1 MNWNCFSLLC
11 WIFLQLLTEYSF
23 VKSEIPAS
31 LLYGLK
37 DVHTIEDLMKV
48 VYIRPNQAKGF
59 TGSSSVDRRIPP
71 KVVPIISRQS
81 SEESE
86 EETDGAATTGANKPS
101 ALLRFHGMD
110 GPASLQ
116 MASIAEM
123 PRCEP
128 RSTLLATSEVIDE
141 GLTENEVEY
150 AIYWPPCI
158 TVNRCGGCC
167 STEILQCAPNN
178 TRTRE
183 MQVLRLTADQQSTQI
198 QLSGLISISV
208 REDESCSCECRIK
221 PQDCHPTRE
230 IHRNCQ
236 CECAAEYE
244 CPDGMVWDAIRC
256 NCVCNMPIHERTC
269 RRRKHYFNEDICG
282 CQCLERL
289 EAGCRSPYVFNPQT
303 CKCQSRSR
311 SRRQP
316 FSPSSSSSSSYP

>member
-1 MNWNCFSLLC
+1 
-11 WIFLQLLTEYSF
+11 
-23 VKSEIPAS
+23 
-31 LLYGLK
+31 
-37 DVHTIEDLMKV
+37 
-48 VYIRPNQAKGF
+48 
-59 TGSSSVDRRIPP
+59 
-71 KVVPIISRQS
+71 
-81 SEESE
+81 
-86 EETDGAATTGANKPS
+86 
-101 ALLRFHGMD
+101 
-110 GPASLQ
+110 
-116 MASIAEM
+116 M

-303 CKCQSRSR
+303 CKGQIIAHVLVEHNPLNSKMPVQIEIKKTAIFTVIIIIIIVSMIYKPHKRHFINDLKLNGVAD
-311 SRRQP
+311 P
-316 FSPSSSSSSSYP
+316 EV